1 MIPKRIIAAAA
12 VAAAA
17 LVSAGV
23 TQPAFAAAGG
33 PKTTFGAPHAEAAST
48 VSGPGGAAAGSI
60 WKVEATVNPQGM
72 APNPTDS
79 TLTSVSA
86 TGPGEAWAAG
96 TFMDQKALD
105 HPLAEH
111 RSGSTWTRVPVP
123 QPAGQQALLNAVDD
137 LSPGNAWAVGTS
149 FSGGVAATPGGPT
162 LIEHWNGTRWSI
174 VPSPNPATGIPG
186 DTDVL
191 TAISGTGPERPVG
204 RRLGQQ
210 CGERHDLAAVRA
222 LERHHLDGGHLPDPA
237 QSAQFATAITAISP
251 GNVWAVGTDETH
263 GSNTLSAHWNGT
275 AWSIVPTPNLTHA
288 GNAQNML
295 TGVSSDSAGD
305 VWASGLADNVNG
317 QNLRVPYVLHWTG
330 TQWVMTKVPN
340 LGTEGSRL
348 NGIQVLSP
356 TDAWIVGQTQQ
367 SNGAILTL
375 TERYN
380 GSAWTIVPSPD
391 PGRSRTGPTTPS
403 TRSPPPGPATCS
415 PSASGRP
422 PARPSSAP
430 SPSPPRK
437 DELSP
442 VNPAGPAPP
451 GFHGPPA
458 FEPRQV
464 RLPYV
469 GLADCSTAARNAT
482 NASATA
488 PGARLG
494 R

>member
-12 VAAAA
+12 VAAAS

-33 PKTTFGAPHAEAAST
+33 PETTFGAPHAQAAST
-48 VSGPGGAAAGSI
+48 AAGPGAARGAATGSI
-60 WKVEATVNPQGM
+60 WKVEATVNPQAM
-72 APNPTDS
+72 APSPTNS
-79 TLTSVSA
+79 TLAGVSA

-96 TFMDQKALD
+96 TFEDQKALD

-111 RSGSTWTRVPVP
+111 RSGGTWTRVPVP

-149 FSGGVAATPGGPT
+149 FGGGVGATAAGRT
-162 LIEHWNGTRWSI
+162 LIEHWNGTSWSI
-174 VPSPNPATGIPG
+174 VPSPNPAAGVPG
-186 DTDVL
+186 DADVL
-191 TAISGTGPERPVG
+191 TAISGTGPG
-204 RRLGQQ
+204 
-210 CGERHDLAAVRA
+210 DLWAAGWDNNGVTISLLFEHWNGSTWTA
-222 LERHHLDGGHLPDPA
+222 ATSPTPLK
-237 QSAQFATAITAISP
+237 SAQFANAITAISP
-251 GNVWAVGTDETH
+251 DNVWAVGTDETRE
-263 GSNTLSAHWNGT
+263 SQTLSAHWDGT

-295 TGVSSDSAGD
+295 TGVSADGAGN

-330 TQWVMTKVPN
+330 AQWVMTKVPN

-356 TDAWIVGQTQQ
+356 ADAWAVGQTQE

-391 PGRSRTGPTTPS
+391 PGSLANLSDNSLDAVTT
-403 TRSPPPGPATCS
+403 
-415 PSASGRP
+415 
-422 PARPSSAP
+422 
-430 SPSPPRK
+430 
-437 DELSP
+437 
-442 VNPAGPAPP
+442 AGA
-451 GFHGPPA
+451 GNLFA
-458 FEPRQV
+458 V
-464 RLPYV
+464 
-469 GLADCSTAARNAT
+469 
-482 NASATA
+482 
-488 PGARLG
+488 GARETPGQAVLRTLALATTQG
-494 R
+494 

>member
-1 MIPKRIIAAAA
+1 MIPKRFIAAAA

-17 LVSAGV
+17 LVSAGAA
-23 TQPAFAAAGG
+23 QPAFAAAGG
-33 PKTTFGAPHAEAAST
+33 PKTAFGAPHAQAAPT
-48 VSGPGGAAAGSI
+48 AAGPGGAATGSI

-72 APNPTDS
+72 APNPTNS
-79 TLTSVSA
+79 TLASVSA
-86 TGPGEAWAAG
+86 TGPGEAWAVG

-111 RSGSTWTRVPVP
+111 RSGSTWIRVPVP

-149 FSGGVAATPGGPT
+149 FSGGVGASPGGLT

-191 TAISGTGPERPVG
+191 TAISGTGPG
-204 RRLGQQ
+204 NLW
-210 CGERHDLAAVRA
+210 AAGWDSNETSNTISLLFEHWNGSTWTA
-222 LERHHLDGGHLPDPA
+222 ATSPTPLMSE
-237 QSAQFATAITAISP
+237 QFATAITAISP
-251 GNVWAVGTDETH
+251 GNVWAVGTDETD
-263 GSNTLSAHWNGT
+263 GSKSLSAHWNGT

-295 TGVSSDSAGD
+295 TGVSADGAGN

-317 QNLRVPYVLHWTG
+317 RNLRVPYVLHWTG
-330 TQWVMTKVPN
+330 AKWVMTKVPN

-356 TDAWIVGQTQQ
+356 TDAWAVGQTQE

-375 TERYN
+375 TEQYN

-391 PGRSRTGPTTPS
+391 PGSL
-403 TRSPPPGPATCS
+403 AN
-415 PSASGRP
+415 
-422 PARPSSAP
+422 
-430 SPSPPRK
+430 
-437 DELSP
+437 LSDNSLDA
-442 VNPAGPAPP
+442 V
-451 GFHGPPA
+451 
-458 FEPRQV
+458 
-464 RLPYV
+464 
-469 GLADCSTAARNAT
+469 
-482 NASATA
+482 ATA
-488 PGARLG
+488 GAGNLFAVGVRETPGQAVLRTLALATTQG
-494 R
+494 